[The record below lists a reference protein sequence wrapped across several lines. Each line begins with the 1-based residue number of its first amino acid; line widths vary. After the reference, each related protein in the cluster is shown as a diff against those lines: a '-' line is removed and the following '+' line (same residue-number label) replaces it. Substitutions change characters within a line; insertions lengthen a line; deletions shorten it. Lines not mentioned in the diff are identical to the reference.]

1 MPKISTL
8 ELDLLQQDIEDL
20 KGLIS
25 YKQDG
30 ITEETVKMQ
39 ARGIL
44 LNLQEH
50 LEEFITPTETH
61 KTY

>member
-1 MPKISTL
+1 MPKISV
-8 ELDLLQQDIEDL
+8 LDLLRQDIEDL
-20 KGLIS
+20 KGLIN

-50 LEEFITPTETH
+50 LEEFISN
-61 KTY
+61 